1 MNSLIYCSINQGMRR
16 QLPSLIALECLE
28 AVIKHGYVTRAA
40 DELNLTQSA
49 VSRQIANLEA
59 YVRQPLFSRVK
70 KRLHPTEA
78 ALHFAHKLTP
88 LLEELEQETMRLISA
103 QVENKMLKLG
113 LLPTFGSH
121 WLIPRLANFTEKHPD
136 IHLNIITGLTFEDF
150 ASADVDVAVMYG
162 SGDFP
167 GFKNIRI
174 MDEEIV
180 PVIAPANFQNPDIM
194 SYEHLQMATRPT
206 AWEDWLSSQSIDRS
220 SQTFGPKFENF
231 TMMIEA
237 VRSGLGVA
245 VLPYMYIERDLLNG
259 RLIAPFGNPV
269 SSASGY
275 YLATAARESES
286 SKTVLFNKWIN
297 SVLPGGKK

>member
-1 MNSLIYCSINQGMRR
+1 MKSLVYCSIDRGMRR

-70 KRLHPTEA
+70 KRLYPTEA
-78 ALHFAHKLTP
+78 ALQFTRNLTP

-113 LLPTFGSH
+113 LLPTFGSR

-136 IHLNIITGLTFEDF
+136 IHLNIVTGLTFNDF
-150 ASADVDVAVMYG
+150 AAAGVDVAVIYG
-162 SGDFP
+162 GGDFP
-167 GFKNIRI
+167 GFESTRI
-174 MDEEIV
+174 MDEQIV
-180 PVIAPANFQNPDIM
+180 PVIAPDNFQDPDIM

-206 AWEDWLSSQSIDRS
+206 AWDDWLMGRKIDRS
-220 SQTFGPKFENF
+220 SRAFGPKFENF

-245 VLPYMYIERDLLNG
+245 VLPYMYVEGDIKRG
-259 RLIAPFGNPV
+259 KLIAPFGDPV
-269 SSASGY
+269 SSTNGY
-275 YLATAARESES
+275 YLAIADHESES
-286 SKTVLFNKWIN
+286 SRTVLFKNWIQ
-297 SVLPGGKK
+297 SVLSEGKA